1 VFAHPPGRP
10 FSRGCS
16 YHPSTTTGCPYV
28 MRDNRV
34 DLPLAVTSVGQ
45 MSYLAVQV
53 IWTVPTSQA
62 AHPGTADP
70 IAVATWLVHYP

>member
-1 VFAHPPGRP
+1 
-10 FSRGCS
+10 
-16 YHPSTTTGCPYV
+16 